1 MLHLLIQLLKNYEN
15 GSYEIN
21 TSYITSI
28 ISCRL
33 YTKGIVL
40 GYKRSLR
47 SQDPN
52 TSLLKIEGVND
63 KKDTD
68 FYLGKRVA
76 YVYRAHKKREAKG
89 KKPASKIRC
98 IWGKVTR
105 PHGNSGVVRAKFRHN
120 LPPKC
125 FGATVRVVSNKIFNY
140 QFRCYNY
147 S

>member
-1 MLHLLIQLLKNYEN
+1 MNSKKKFSYFLNTELFLLH
-15 GSYEIN
+15 
-21 TSYITSI
+21 
-28 ISCRL
+28 RL

-47 SQDPN
+47 TQDPN

-63 KKDTD
+63 KKETD

-89 KKPASKIRC
+89 KRPASKIRV

-125 FGATVRVVSNKIFNY
+125 FGATVRVVSG
-140 QFRCYNY
+140 
-147 S
+147 

>member
-1 MLHLLIQLLKNYEN
+1 MLACQHHVTLLILPF
-15 GSYEIN
+15 S
-21 TSYITSI
+21 
-28 ISCRL
+28 RL
-33 YTKGIVL
+33 YTKGIVQ

-89 KKPASKIRC
+89 KRPASKIRC

-125 FGATVRVVSNKIFNY
+125 FGATVRVVSNQKLAANIFIVEFSKKSTACCN
-140 QFRCYNY
+140 RAV
-147 S
+147 

>member
-1 MLHLLIQLLKNYEN
+1 MH
-15 GSYEIN
+15 
-21 TSYITSI
+21 SI
-28 ISCRL
+28 IFPRSNNNNNIQKTYRL
-33 YTKGIVL
+33 YTKGTVL

-89 KKPASKIRC
+89 KRPASKIRC

-125 FGATVRVVSNKIFNY
+125 FGATVRVVSNPKLLLHIFY
-140 QFRCYNY
+140 LLHRKFYLYTVKC
-147 S
+147 